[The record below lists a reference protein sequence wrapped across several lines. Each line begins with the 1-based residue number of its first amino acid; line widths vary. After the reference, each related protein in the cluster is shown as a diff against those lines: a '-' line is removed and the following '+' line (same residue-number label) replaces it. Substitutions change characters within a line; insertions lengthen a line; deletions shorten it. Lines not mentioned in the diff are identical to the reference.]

1 MNFETKIKEWV
12 SIDNEIKKQNELTKR
27 LREKK
32 NDLNHEINEYIENNQ
47 LNNAVIQ
54 ISDGSLK
61 YNSVKS
67 TQPLTFKFVR
77 ECLTN
82 CIENEDTI
90 DQLMN
95 YIKEKREVKEH
106 YELKRFYN
114 K

>member
-1 MNFETKIKEWV
+1 MKFETKIKEWV

>member
-1 MNFETKIKEWV
+1 MSFETQIKEWV
-12 SIDNEIKKQNELTKR
+12 SIDNEIKKQNELIKR

-32 NDLNHEINEYIENNQ
+32 NNLNSEINNYIEDNQ
-47 LNNAVIQ
+47 LNNAIIQ

-61 YNSVKS
+61 YNIVKS

-77 ECLTN
+77 ECLEN
-82 CIENEDTI
+82 CIENEETI
-90 DQLMN
+90 NQLMN
-95 YIKEKREVKEH
+95 YIKEKREVREH

>member
-32 NDLNHEINEYIENNQ
+32 NDLNSEINEYIENNQ